1 MAQLTHSSSKLHR
14 ERGDH
19 VQHLCGKAGELC
31 LRSGKG
37 LHPLGLL
44 PAWLVQLA
52 LQNATSVGWE
62 LLILVTQVTW
72 RALTI
77 RPVILKTPA
86 RGWCDSQASLSTSAP
101 CGHSSCPPV
110 FV

>member
-14 ERGDH
+14 ERGNH
-19 VQHLCGKAGELC
+19 VQRLSRKADELC

-37 LHPLGLL
+37 LQPSRLL
-44 PAWLVQLA
+44 PAWLVQLG
-52 LQNATSVGWE
+52 LRNATSVVWE

-77 RPVILKTPA
+77 LQTPA